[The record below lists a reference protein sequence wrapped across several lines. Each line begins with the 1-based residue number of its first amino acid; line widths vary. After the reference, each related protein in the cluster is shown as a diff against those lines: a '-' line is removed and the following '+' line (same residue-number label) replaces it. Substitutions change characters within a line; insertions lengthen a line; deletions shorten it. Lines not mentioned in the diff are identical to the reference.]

1 MTLLAFAFGAPEHS
15 AVFKR
20 EVDDFC
26 VDEDLGFEL
35 SGSGEHLCVQIRK
48 TGVAT
53 PQVVRALARAAGVRE
68 QDIGYA
74 GLKDRQGVC
83 VQWFSIYLPSERVPD
98 FNGFTE
104 AGMEIL
110 QTLRN
115 SRKIRR
121 GSHRGNLFR
130 IRLREMS
137 GGANDIAPDL
147 LVRLDAIAA
156 RGVPNYF
163 GEQRFGT
170 QNENVLMAA
179 RLFSGELRMAKGF
192 KRGMLLS
199 AARSCVFNEFLSR
212 RVLAGNWDQY
222 LDGDVM
228 NLQGTESVF
237 VPQEGDTQLQARLD
251 AMDIHPTGPLWG
263 KGVLRSGAAA
273 RDLEMVC
280 VEQFR
285 DLCTGLEAAG
295 LEQSRRSLRLPV
307 QGLQWTWL
315 PEQNLE
321 LQFSLPPGAY
331 ATSVLRELLVL
342 RA

>member
-1 MTLLAFAFGAPEHS
+1 MALLGFALGAPEHS

-53 PQVVRALARAAGVRE
+53 PQVVRALSRAASVRE

-83 VQWFSIYLPSERVPD
+83 VQWFSIYLPSIRVPD
-98 FNGFTE
+98 FTGFSE

-130 IRLREMS
+130 IRLREVS
-137 GGANDIAPDL
+137 GGENQAPPEL
-147 LVRLDAIAA
+147 LGRLEAIAA

-170 QNENVLMAA
+170 GNENVMMAA
-179 RLFSGELRMAKGF
+179 RLFSGELRMARGF

-199 AARSCVFNEFLSR
+199 AARSCVFNEVLSR

-228 NLQGTESVF
+228 NLEGTESVF
-237 VPQEGDTQLQARLD
+237 VPQEWDAELRARVD

-263 KGVLRSGAAA
+263 KGVLRSSAAA
-273 RDLEMVC
+273 RELELAC
-280 VEQFR
+280 VEEFR
-285 DLCTGLEAAG
+285 DLCAGLEAAG
-295 LEQSRRSLRLPV
+295 LEQARRSLRLPV
-307 QGLQWTWL
+307 RGLQWVWL
-315 PEQNLE
+315 PGQILE

-342 RA
+342 RD

>member
-1 MTLLAFAFGAPEHS
+1 MALLGFALGAPEHS

-53 PQVVRALARAAGVRE
+53 PQVVRALSGAASVRE

-98 FNGFTE
+98 FTGFSE

-130 IRLREMS
+130 IRLREVR
-137 GGANDIAPDL
+137 GGENEAPPEL
-147 LVRLDAIAA
+147 LGRLEAIAA

-170 QNENVLMAA
+170 GNENVMMAA
-179 RLFSGELRMAKGF
+179 RLFSGELRMARGF

-199 AARSCVFNEFLSR
+199 AARSCVFNEVLSR

-228 NLQGTESVF
+228 NLEGTESVF
-237 VPQEGDTQLQARLD
+237 VPQEWDAELCARVD

-263 KGVLRSGAAA
+263 KGMLRSSAAA
-273 RDLEMVC
+273 RELELAC
-280 VEQFR
+280 VEEFH
-285 DLCTGLEAAG
+285 DLCAGLEAAG
-295 LEQSRRSLRLPV
+295 LEQARRSLRLPV
-307 QGLQWTWL
+307 RGLQWVWL
-315 PEQNLE
+315 PGQILE
-321 LQFSLPPGAY
+321 LQFTLPPGAY

-342 RA
+342 RD

>member
-1 MTLLAFAFGAPEHS
+1 MAQLGFAFGAPQHS
-15 AVFKR
+15 AVFKH

-35 SGSGEHLCVQIRK
+35 SGAGEHLCVQIRK

-53 PQVVRALARAAGVRE
+53 PQVVRALSRAAGVRQ

-98 FNGFTE
+98 FAGFTE
-104 AGMEIL
+104 GGMEIL

-130 IRLREMS
+130 IRLRDVS
-137 GGANDIAPDL
+137 DGSNVIPPDL
-147 LVRLDAIAA
+147 LVRLEAIVA

-170 QNENVLMAA
+170 HNENVQMAA
-179 RLFSGELRMAKGF
+179 RLFSGELRMARGF

-199 AARSCVFNEFLSR
+199 AARSCVFNEVLSH

-228 NLQGTESVF
+228 NLEGTESVF
-237 VPQEGDTQLQARLD
+237 VPKEGDAELRARLD

-263 KGVLRSGAAA
+263 KGMLRSSAAA
-273 RDLEMVC
+273 RELELAC
-280 VEQFR
+280 VEEFH

-295 LEQSRRSLRLPV
+295 LEQARRSLRLPV
-307 QGLQWTWL
+307 RGLQWAWMPGHT
-315 PEQNLE
+315 LE

-342 RA
+342 RD